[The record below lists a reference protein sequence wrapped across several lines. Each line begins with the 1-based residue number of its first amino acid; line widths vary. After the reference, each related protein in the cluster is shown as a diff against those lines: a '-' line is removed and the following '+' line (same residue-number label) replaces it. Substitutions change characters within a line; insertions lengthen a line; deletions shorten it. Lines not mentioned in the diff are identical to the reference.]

1 MIAHWDD
8 LEPSHEA
15 EGSIEFDG
23 YDLGEAAG
31 TLDVGVTRALVRP
44 GKQSSP
50 VHVEVAEEEIFFVLG
65 GSGLSWQDG
74 ETFEVRAGDC
84 IVHRIG
90 EEAHTLIGGPDGLDV
105 LAFGERSTPPITWL
119 PRPRVV
125 RAGISLEVPPI
136 DPWALEAAQGEL
148 ELPSPSPRR
157 ANIVNVDDVEAEW
170 GWRNVA
176 RAAGSVRTGLKH
188 VVVPAGN
195 LNCPP
200 HCHAAE
206 EEIFVL
212 LAGDGLLE
220 LTPVPDAADNGATA
234 EQHEVRAGHVVS
246 CRPGTGMAHAF
257 RAGDGGMTLLAY
269 GQRIRNEILYYP
281 RSNKIYFRG
290 VGVMARLDH
299 LAYEVG
305 EESTV

>member
-1 MIAHWDD
+1 VIAHWDD
-8 LEPSHEA
+8 LEPTHES
-15 EGSIEFDG
+15 EGTIEFDG

-31 TLDVGVTRALVRP
+31 TLNVGVTRARIRP

-50 VHVEVAEEEIFFVLG
+50 VHIEVAEEEIFFVLDG
-65 GSGLSWQDG
+65 AGLSWQDG
-74 ETFEVRAGDC
+74 ETFEVGADDC

-125 RAGISLEVPPI
+125 RTGISLEVPPI

-148 ELPSPSPRR
+148 ELPTPSPRR
-157 ANIVNVDDVEAEW
+157 ANIVNIDSVEGED
-170 GWRNVA
+170 GWRNVG
-176 RAAGSVRTGLKH
+176 RVAGSVRTGLKH
-188 VVVPAGN
+188 VEVPAGQ
-195 LNCPP
+195 LHCPP

-206 EEIFVL
+206 EEIFVIL
-212 LAGDGLLE
+212 EGDGLLE
-220 LTPVPDAADNGATA
+220 LTPVPDAVDEGATA
-234 EQHEVRAGHVVS
+234 EDHAVRRGHVVS
-246 CRPGTGMAHAF
+246 RPPGTGMAHAF
-257 RAGDGGMTLLAY
+257 RGGEGGMTLLAY
-269 GQRIRNEILYYP
+269 GQKIRNEILYYP

-299 LAYEVG
+299 LAYEAG

>member
-15 EGSIEFDG
+15 EGTIEFEG

-31 TLDVGVTRALVRP
+31 TRDVGVTRAQVRP

-50 VHVEVAEEEIFFVLG
+50 VHVEVAEEEIFFVLD

-74 ETFEVRAGDC
+74 ETFEVRARRLHRPSRRRGGAHPDRRARRARRARVRRALDAGDH
-84 IVHRIG
+84 VAAATSRRAYRH
-90 EEAHTLIGGPDGLDV
+90 
-105 LAFGERSTPPITWL
+105 LARSADD
-119 PRPRVV
+119 R
-125 RAGISLEVPPI
+125 
-136 DPWALEAAQGEL
+136 PWALEAAQGEL
-148 ELPSPSPRR
+148 ELPAPSPRR
-157 ANIVNVDDVEAEW
+157 ANIVNLDDVEADS
-170 GWRNVA
+170 GWRNLG

-188 VVVPAGN
+188 VTVPAGQ
-195 LNCPP
+195 LHCPP

-206 EEIFVL
+206 EEIFVV
-212 LAGDGLLE
+212 LAGDGVLE
-220 LTPVPDAADNGATA
+220 LTPVPDAVDEGATA
-234 EQHEVRAGHVVS
+234 EQHEVRAGHIVS
-246 CRPGTGMAHAF
+246 RLPGSGMAHAF
-257 RAGDGGMTLLAY
+257 RGGEDGMTLLAY
-269 GQRIRNEILYYP
+269 GQKIRNEILYYP

>member
-15 EGSIEFDG
+15 EGTIEFEG

-31 TLDVGVTRALVRP
+31 TRDVGVTRAQVRP

-84 IVHRIG
+84 IVHRVG

-105 LAFGERSTPPITWL
+105 LAFGERSTPAITWL

-125 RAGISLEVPPI
+125 RTGISLEVPTI

-148 ELPSPSPRR
+148 ELPAPSPRR
-157 ANIVNVDDVEAEW
+157 ANIVNLDDVEARLGLAESRPSRRL
-170 GWRNVA
+170 GPHRPQA
-176 RAAGSVRTGLKH
+176 RRR
-188 VVVPAGN
+188 PAGQ
-195 LNCPP
+195 LHCPP

-206 EEIFVL
+206 EEIFVV
-212 LAGDGLLE
+212 LAGDGVLE
-220 LTPVPDAADNGATA
+220 LHA
-234 EQHEVRAGHVVS
+234 
-246 CRPGTGMAHAF
+246 RPGRGRRRRDR
-257 RAGDGGMTLLAY
+257 RAA
-269 GQRIRNEILYYP
+269 
-281 RSNKIYFRG
+281 RG
-290 VGVMARLDH
+290 PAPATSSRASRAVGWPTPSEAGRP
-299 LAYEVG
+299 A
-305 EESTV
+305 

>member
-1 MIAHWDD
+1 MISHWDD

-15 EGSIEFDG
+15 ERTIEFEG

-31 TLDVGVTRALVRP
+31 TRNVGVTRAQVRP

-50 VHVEVAEEEIFFVLG
+50 VHVEVAEEEIFFVLD

-84 IVHRIG
+84 IVHRVG
-90 EEAHTLIGGPDGLDV
+90 EEAHTLIGGTDGLDV
-105 LAFGERSTPPITWL
+105 LAFGERSTPAITWL

-125 RAGISLEVPPI
+125 RTGISLEVPTI
-136 DPWALEAAQGEL
+136 DPWALEAAQGEF
-148 ELPSPSPRR
+148 ELPAPSPRR
-157 ANIVNVDDVEAEW
+157 ANIVNLDDVEADF
-170 GWRNVA
+170 GWRNLG

-188 VVVPAGN
+188 VVVPAGQ
-195 LNCPP
+195 LHCPP

-206 EEIFVL
+206 EE
-212 LAGDGLLE
+212 
-220 LTPVPDAADNGATA
+220 N
-234 EQHEVRAGHVVS
+234 
-246 CRPGTGMAHAF
+246 
-257 RAGDGGMTLLAY
+257 
-269 GQRIRNEILYYP
+269 P

>member
-8 LEPSHEA
+8 LEPTHAS
-15 EGSIEFDG
+15 EGTIEFEG

-31 TLDVGVTRALVRP
+31 TLAVGVTRARVRP
-44 GKQSSP
+44 GRQSSP
-50 VHVEVAEEEIFFVLG
+50 VHVEVAEEEIFFVLD

-84 IVHRIG
+84 IVHRVG

-148 ELPSPSPRR
+148 ELPAPSSRR
-157 ANIVNVDDVEAEW
+157 ANIVNLYDVEAES
-170 GWRNVA
+170 GWRNLG

-188 VVVPAGN
+188 VVVPAGE
-195 LNCPP
+195 LHCPP
-200 HCHAAE
+200 HCHAGE
-206 EEIFVL
+206 EEIFVV
-212 LAGDGLLE
+212 LAGEGLLE
-220 LTPVPDAADNGATA
+220 LTPVPDATEGGAIA
-234 EQHEVRAGHVVS
+234 ETHDVRAGHIVS
-246 CRPGTGMAHAF
+246 RRPGTGMAHAF
-257 RAGDGGMTLLAY
+257 RGGEGGMTLLAY
-269 GQRIRNEILYYP
+269 GQKIRNEIIYYP

-299 LAYEVG
+299 LAYELG

>member
-8 LEPSHEA
+8 LEPTHES
-15 EGSIEFDG
+15 EGTIEFDG

-31 TLDVGVTRALVRP
+31 TLDGRSHPSARAP

-50 VHVEVAEEEIFFVLG
+50 VHVEVAEEEIFFLLDG
-65 GSGLSWQDG
+65 TGLSWQNG

-105 LAFGERSTPPITWL
+105 LAFGERSIPPITWL

-125 RAGISLEVPPI
+125 RAGISLEVPSI

-148 ELPSPSPRR
+148 ELPAPSPRR
-157 ANIVNVDDVEAEW
+157 ANIVNLDDVEADV
-170 GWRNVA
+170 GWRNLG

-188 VVVPAGN
+188 VVVPAGE
-195 LNCPP
+195 LHCPP

-206 EEIFVL
+206 EEIFVV

-220 LTPVPDAADNGATA
+220 LTPVPDAADGGAIA
-234 EQHEVRAGHVVS
+234 EQHEVRAGHAVS
-246 CRPGTGMAHAF
+246 RRPSTGMAHAF
-257 RAGDGGMTLLAY
+257 RGGEQVA
-269 GQRIRNEILYYP
+269 
-281 RSNKIYFRG
+281 
-290 VGVMARLDH
+290 
-299 LAYEVG
+299 
-305 EESTV
+305 

>member
-1 MIAHWDD
+1 VIAHWDD

-15 EGSIEFDG
+15 EGTIEFEG

-31 TLDVGVTRALVRP
+31 TRDVGVTRAQVRP

-84 IVHRIG
+84 IVHRVG
-90 EEAHTLIGGPDGLDV
+90 EEAHTLIGGPDGLNV
-105 LAFGERSTPPITWL
+105 LAFGERSTPAITWL

-125 RAGISLEVPPI
+125 RTGISLEVPTI

-148 ELPSPSPRR
+148 ELPAPSPRR
-157 ANIVNVDDVEAEW
+157 ANIVNLDDVEANS
-170 GWRNVA
+170 GWRNLG

-188 VVVPAGN
+188 VVVPAGQ
-195 LNCPP
+195 LHCPP

-206 EEIFVL
+206 EEIFVV
-212 LAGDGLLE
+212 LAGDGVLE
-220 LTPVPDAADNGATA
+220 LTPVPDAVDEGATA
-234 EQHEVRAGHVVS
+234 EQHEVRAGHIVS
-246 CRPGTGMAHAF
+246 RLPGSGMAHAF
-257 RAGDGGMTLLAY
+257 RGGEDGMTLLAY
-269 GQRIRNEILYYP
+269 GQKIRNEILYYP